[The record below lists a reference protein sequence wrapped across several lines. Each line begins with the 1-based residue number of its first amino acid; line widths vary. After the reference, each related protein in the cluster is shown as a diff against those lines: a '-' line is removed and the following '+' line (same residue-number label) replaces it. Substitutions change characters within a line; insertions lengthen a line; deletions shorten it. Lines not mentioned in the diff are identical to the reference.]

1 MARCAILTIEK
12 ERSYFNGSD
21 TAATYL
27 SPRGLEKGENTMK
40 IQFSTKN
47 MTIPDRVYSHA
58 EQRINELDQLFLGT
72 PEASVVFSAE
82 KGKSV
87 IELTIYTGSTIFRVV
102 EKTSDMIVSIDAA
115 VSSVRRQMRTNRA
128 RLAKNVNVDAFEK
141 DSDEVIFIPEVDRYD
156 EPSYQVVRSKYFEF
170 GPMTVQEAILQMNL
184 IGHAFFAFRNE
195 ERDDAFSVVYRRND
209 GGYGILVDKA

>member
-1 MARCAILTIEK
+1 
-12 ERSYFNGSD
+12 
-21 TAATYL
+21 
-27 SPRGLEKGENTMK
+27 MK

-102 EKTSDMIVSIDAA
+102 EKTSDMMVSIDAA
-115 VSSVRRQMRTNRA
+115 VSSVRRQMRTNRSK
-128 RLAKNVNVDAFEK
+128 LAKNVNVDAFEK

-156 EPSYQVVRSKYFEF
+156 EPAYQVVRSKYFEF

-195 ERDDAFSVVYRRND
+195 ERDNAFSVVYRRND

>member
-1 MARCAILTIEK
+1 
-12 ERSYFNGSD
+12 
-21 TAATYL
+21 
-27 SPRGLEKGENTMK
+27 MK

-141 DSDEVIFIPEVDRYD
+141 DSDEVIFIP
-156 EPSYQVVRSKYFEF
+156 
-170 GPMTVQEAILQMNL
+170 
-184 IGHAFFAFRNE
+184 
-195 ERDDAFSVVYRRND
+195 
-209 GGYGILVDKA
+209 